1 MTAGPG
7 TPEGG
12 PVASASIPD
21 PSVTDPPAWTTPL
34 PELLDL
40 LEISPADS
48 PAGAEDLFT
57 ARHSRA
63 ARHTGHVFGGLVA
76 AQALVAAARCT
87 PADRRVHS
95 LHSYFLRPGDAGVP
109 ISLEV
114 ERVRDGRAFSHRRVR
129 AVQHGRAIV
138 EASLS
143 FAVPE
148 EGVSHQVAPPEA
160 PAPESVPSDIDV
172 LASLPGF
179 TSRYGTSADAFEMRT
194 VGLGAD
200 WFTTATPPE
209 EPTLVWMRADG
220 EVPDDPVVH
229 EALLTYASD
238 LRIMHPMLRPHA
250 RSMYGTDVR
259 PATVDHTVWFHSPA
273 RVDDWLLWRMD
284 SPWAG
289 HGRGLCRAAVH
300 APDGGLLASAAQ
312 EGLARLT

>member
-1 MTAGPG
+1 MSQQPESPG
-7 TPEGG
+7 PEG
-12 PVASASIPD
+12 VVD
-21 PSVTDPPAWTTPL
+21 PGDPGDLGDVGEAAERSRDETRKL
-34 PELLDL
+34 VELLDIERL
-40 LEISPADS
+40 DL
-48 PAGAEDLFT
+48 DLFRGRQPET
-57 ARHSRA
+57 TRQR
-63 ARHTGHVFGGLVA
+63 VYGGQVA
-76 AQALVAAARCT
+76 AQALLAADHTVDGDYA
-87 PADRRVHS
+87 VHS

-148 EGVSHQVAPPEA
+148 EGVSHQVAPPAA
-160 PAPESVPSDIDV
+160 PAPGSVPSDIDV

-179 TSRYGTSADAFEMRT
+179 TSRYGTSADAFELRT

-229 EALLTYASD
+229 AALLTYASD

-312 EGLARLT
+312 EGLVRLT